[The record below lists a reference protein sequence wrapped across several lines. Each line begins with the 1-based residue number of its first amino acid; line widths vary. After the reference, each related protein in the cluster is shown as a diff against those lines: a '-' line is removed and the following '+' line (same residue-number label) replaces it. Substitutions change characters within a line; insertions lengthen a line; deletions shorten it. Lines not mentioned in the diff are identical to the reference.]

1 MIAPHPQYVV
11 DAGGHPTAVQVPVE
25 EFRQLVLA
33 AFASGR
39 MGIAVAAAYLGVTRP
54 EFYALAAEAGVSTCT
69 YTPASVEAE
78 LAHI

>member
-1 MIAPHPQYVV
+1 MLAVHPQFVV
-11 DAGGHPTAVQVPVE
+11 DAGGHPTAVQMPIG
-25 EFRQLVLA
+25 EFRELVLA

-39 MGIAVAAAYLGVTRP
+39 IGVPEAAALLGVTRP
-54 EFYALAAEAGVSTCT
+54 EFYALAADAGISTCT

>member
-11 DAGGHPTAVQVPVE
+11 DAGGRPTAVQVPLD
-25 EFRQLVLA
+25 EFRALVLA

-39 MGIAVAAAYLGVTRP
+39 ISVDEAVTFLRVTRP

-69 YTPASVEAE
+69 YTPESMEAE
-78 LAHI
+78 LANI